1 MRKKKLFNCEVIF
14 HLEESFMSSLLL
26 LIQLQRKQNYGFFC
40 CWSSGGMQQDHIS
53 PVTTYGPIWKQ
64 KNMSRIQALDWPGF
78 LDAKISKT
86 DITECMRSSQELK
99 QSRQSVLPLGTAAF
113 SLATEGHR
121 WEGDWAG
128 TGCSKLPEAEAK
140 LPSSLCNTSLQL
152 LEQN

>member
-64 KNMSRIQALDWPGF
+64 KKNEQNPGLGLAWLSRCQNIQNRYYRMHAIIPG
-78 LDAKISKT
+78 
-86 DITECMRSSQELK
+86 
-99 QSRQSVLPLGTAAF
+99 
-113 SLATEGHR
+113 
-121 WEGDWAG
+121 
-128 TGCSKLPEAEAK
+128 AEAK
-140 LPSSLCNTSLQL
+140 QAVCPTTWNSSFQPCHWRPPLGGRLSRYRLQQTPWGGGKAPQFTL
-152 LEQN
+152 